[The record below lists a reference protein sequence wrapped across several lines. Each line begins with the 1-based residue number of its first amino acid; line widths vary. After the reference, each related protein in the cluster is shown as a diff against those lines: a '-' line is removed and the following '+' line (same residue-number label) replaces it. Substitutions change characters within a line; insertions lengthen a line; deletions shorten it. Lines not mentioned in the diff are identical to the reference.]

1 MDMHKVD
8 GFFNLERTL
17 ESSARLCDTALPDND
32 LADRFP
38 KLKRIPGA
46 GHSMFV
52 IAMSAYVVAR
62 GVLALVTAP
71 LYTLACIGRMGL
83 RSIASIIGKNPNDVA
98 SGDNLSKIGQAF
110 AGGVIAI
117 LAGAFTFGREIQ
129 TILSGGRS
137 FANTAAGAHG

>member
-8 GFFNLERTL
+8 DFFDRTL
-17 ESSARLCDTALPDND
+17 QSSVRLYDTALPDHD

-38 KLKRIPGA
+38 NLERIPGA
-46 GHSMFV
+46 GQSMFV
-52 IAMSAYVVAR
+52 IAMSAYLLAR

-98 SGDNLSKIGQAF
+98 SGDNLSKIVKAFF
-110 AGGVIAI
+110 AGPIAI
-117 LAGAFTFGREIQ
+117 IAAPL
-129 TILSGGRS
+129 TILREAVTIVTGGRS
-137 FANTAAGAHG
+137 FANAAAGRDI